1 MTDKRHDING
11 EELDENTQV
20 SEPIEEEVVDEV
32 SEPIT
37 DEEEVLDSEVVD
49 STDEEV
55 SEPENVEEPTTD
67 ADNPNRKRGAG
78 RDIIYSTQNANKEA
92 EEQAEKKRREERK
105 KREEEAKFDK
115 TYLKKISEKEGT
127 PEIKK
132 VKVGDSKKLAFLKKK
147 QTWIVAAVV
156 VVLVLAFVAKSVLGG
171 GSSKENFFT
180 VLNTILNSDGGQFS
194 YTITVNSGK
203 HTDKGIENKSY
214 STDDLK
220 DINAGTEGVTETTKT
235 D

>member
-20 SEPIEEEVVDEV
+20 SEPIEEEVLDTEVVDSTDEEVVDSEEVVDEV

-49 STDEEV
+49 STDEEVSESEVSESEV

-132 VKVGDSKKLAFLKKK
+132 VKVGDSKKLSFLKKK
-147 QTWIVAAVV
+147 QT
-156 VVLVLAFVAKSVLGG
+156 
-171 GSSKENFFT
+171 
-180 VLNTILNSDGGQFS
+180 
-194 YTITVNSGK
+194 
-203 HTDKGIENKSY
+203 
-214 STDDLK
+214 
-220 DINAGTEGVTETTKT
+220 
-235 D
+235 

>member
-20 SEPIEEEVVDEV
+20 SEPIEEEV
-32 SEPIT
+32 
-37 DEEEVLDSEVVD
+37 LD
-49 STDEEV
+49 STDEEVSESEV

-67 ADNPNRKRGAG
+67 EDNQNRKRGAG

-92 EEQAEKKRREERK
+92 EEKAEKKRREERK
-105 KREEEAKFDK
+105 KREEEATFAP
-115 TYLKKISEKEGT
+115 TYFEKISAKEGT

-147 QTWIVAAVV
+147 QTWIVVAVV

-171 GSSKENFFT
+171 
-180 VLNTILNSDGGQFS
+180 
-194 YTITVNSGK
+194 
-203 HTDKGIENKSY
+203 
-214 STDDLK
+214 
-220 DINAGTEGVTETTKT
+220 
-235 D
+235 

>member
-20 SEPIEEEVVDEV
+20 SEPIEEEVVDSEEVVDEV

-55 SEPENVEEPTTD
+55 SESEVSEPENIEEPTTD
-67 ADNPNRKRGAG
+67 ADNQNRRRGAG

-132 VKVGDSKKLAFLKKK
+132 VKVGDSF
-147 QTWIVAAVV
+147 
-156 VVLVLAFVAKSVLGG
+156 
-171 GSSKENFFT
+171 
-180 VLNTILNSDGGQFS
+180 IL
-194 YTITVNSGK
+194 
-203 HTDKGIENKSY
+203 
-214 STDDLK
+214 L
-220 DINAGTEGVTETTKT
+220 
-235 D
+235 